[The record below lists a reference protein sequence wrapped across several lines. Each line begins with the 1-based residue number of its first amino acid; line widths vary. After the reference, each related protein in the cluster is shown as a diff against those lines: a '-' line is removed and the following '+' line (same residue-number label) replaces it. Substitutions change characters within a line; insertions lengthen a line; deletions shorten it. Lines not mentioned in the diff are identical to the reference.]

1 MPAPKNYL
9 DAGFSPLHARCL
21 FLFDQLKEE
30 HHVCGMDNLFSSVK
44 FFREAYKGKNKVLC
58 HGVTRK
64 SGRGLPNCVIQEEV
78 KNKKEQEK
86 IRGTTKA
93 AVLTDDP
100 ECPQMVA
107 FSVYDTKPVHFLSMA
122 CTGLKWIEKKK
133 KVFDKSV
140 NKNVAMSFL
149 RTEVTDTY
157 NNGMNNVDIADQ
169 IRNTYRIDRWMRKR
183 KWWWSIWM
191 WGVQILLVN
200 AYILYKSAHLQ
211 IWKTEKKKLLSQYDF
226 RREIVLAWFG
236 CNDKGN
242 ENKRQLA
249 TEDEGSNKTR
259 RVTSLCSVTVP
270 PSKGRR
276 VNDTTLDPV
285 KGDLSFR
292 LDADFHYPVPHPEGK
307 YPPCAL
313 CRWALQDDDSRDNRV
328 RGASVSCCDKCNV
341 SLCIRCF
348 KPFHTITDVGKLRSE
363 IKKNNK
369 EKSK

>member
-1 MPAPKNYL
+1 MVFYAIQSAKMDLLTVFSFRNMPAPKNYL
-9 DAGFSPLHARCL
+9 DAGFSPFHARCL
-21 FLFDQLKEE
+21 FLFNQLKEQ
-30 HHVCGMDNLFSSVK
+30 HHHCGMDNLFGSVK

-58 HGVTRK
+58 HGVMRK

-107 FSVYDTKPVHFLSMA
+107 FSVYDTKPVHFLSMS

-149 RTEVTDTY
+149 RTEVTDNY

-191 WGVQILLVN
+191 CGVQILLVN
-200 AYILYKSAHLQ
+200 AYMLYKSAHLL
-211 IWKTEKKKLLSQYDF
+211 IWKTEKKGAF
-226 RREIVLAWFG
+226 
-236 CNDKGN
+236 
-242 ENKRQLA
+242 
-249 TEDEGSNKTR
+249 
-259 RVTSLCSVTVP
+259 
-270 PSKGRR
+270 
-276 VNDTTLDPV
+276 PV
-285 KGDLSFR
+285 
-292 LDADFHYPVPHPEGK
+292 
-307 YPPCAL
+307 
-313 CRWALQDDDSRDNRV
+313 
-328 RGASVSCCDKCNV
+328 
-341 SLCIRCF
+341 
-348 KPFHTITDVGKLRSE
+348 
-363 IKKNNK
+363 
-369 EKSK
+369 

>member
-1 MPAPKNYL
+1 
-9 DAGFSPLHARCL
+9 
-21 FLFDQLKEE
+21 
-30 HHVCGMDNLFSSVK
+30 MDNLFGSVK

-58 HGVTRK
+58 HGVMRK

-86 IRGTTKA
+86 IRGTPKA
-93 AVLTDDP
+93 AVLTDDL

-149 RTEVTDTY
+149 RTEVTDNY

-200 AYILYKSAHLQ
+200 AYMLYKSAHLL
-211 IWKTEKKKLLSQYDF
+211 IWKMEKKRCFPSM
-226 RREIVLAWFG
+226 I
-236 CNDKGN
+236 
-242 ENKRQLA
+242 
-249 TEDEGSNKTR
+249 
-259 RVTSLCSVTVP
+259 
-270 PSKGRR
+270 SKG
-276 VNDTTLDPV
+276 
-285 KGDLSFR
+285 
-292 LDADFHYPVPHPEGK
+292 
-307 YPPCAL
+307 
-313 CRWALQDDDSRDNRV
+313 
-328 RGASVSCCDKCNV
+328 
-341 SLCIRCF
+341 
-348 KPFHTITDVGKLRSE
+348 KLF
-363 IKKNNK
+363 
-369 EKSK
+369 